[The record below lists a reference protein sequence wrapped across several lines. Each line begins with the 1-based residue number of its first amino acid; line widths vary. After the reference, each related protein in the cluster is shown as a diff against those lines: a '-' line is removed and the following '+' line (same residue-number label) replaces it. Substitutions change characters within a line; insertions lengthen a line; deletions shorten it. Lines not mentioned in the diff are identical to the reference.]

1 MYRPTRRLSAALL
14 ALTLL
19 TLLTLPAAAQAEPS
33 AGPVDR
39 WVITLLGGLDDLLDG
54 LWSIDAAS
62 EVGSEPL
69 PDDDGSK
76 VAPRWDPSGAANEL
90 TTTRKVAPRWDPS
103 G

>member
-1 MYRPTRRLSAALL
+1 MHRPTRRLSAFLL

-19 TLLTLPAAAQAEPS
+19 ALPAAAQAEPS

-39 WVITLLGGLDDLLDG
+39 WLTSLLDGLGDLLDG
-54 LWSIDAAS
+54 PWSIDAAS
-62 EVGSEPL
+62 EVDSEPL
-69 PDDDGSK
+69 PDEGGTE

>member
-1 MYRPTRRLSAALL
+1 MHRPTRSLSAVLL

-19 TLLTLPAAAQAEPS
+19 TLLALPAAAQAEPS

-39 WVITLLGGLDDLLDG
+39 WVTSLFDGLGDLLDG
-54 LWSIDAAS
+54 LWSVDAAS

-69 PDDDGSK
+69 PDDDGDE

-90 TTTRKVAPRWDPS
+90 TTTTKVAPRWDPS

>member
-1 MYRPTRRLSAALL
+1 MLRLTRRLSVGLL

-39 WVITLLGGLDDLLDG
+39 WVTTLLGGLDDLLDG
-54 LWSIDAAS
+54 LWSIGAAS
-62 EVGSEPL
+62 EVDSEPL
-69 PDDDGSK
+69 PDGGGSD

-90 TTTRKVAPRWDPS
+90 TTTTKVAPRWDPS